1 MRDKNAMGMD
11 EAAPDEGDALKSIMD
26 ELGITV
32 TGDVADAQQDDG
44 LMGDDDDLEGL
55 ETDENGDIIIALEE
69 GSVDADKAMELAL
82 LGWNDNVAS
91 VMEPN
96 ALRKI
101 GADLKAAVEADDDTC
116 APWHEMYDHGV
127 RLLGLTIEEK
137 TWPFKGACSVT
148 DPMLIDAVVRA
159 QAQIY
164 GEILPAEGPVK
175 IAEGGNADEAVMA
188 AQQRVSAFMNHYLTD
203 VQEDY
208 YEDMDQALLIGVFA
222 GDVIKK
228 VYEDPLQD
236 KPVSYYI
243 PPKDFIINYGTRSV
257 RTATRATHRYTLA
270 QAAVKEMQA
279 AGEFLEDAQLQP
291 IQLGGVDDDRDNETD
306 QALGLD
312 GGAAYSEDRDYL
324 FYEVHTVLVIE
335 ELQDAARHE
344 LPCPY
349 IVTLDATTG
358 TVVSLKR
365 NWSQNDLKC
374 KKLHAFVQHKMLQG
388 LGSRGWGMVHL
399 LANRTDFKTKIMRQT
414 VDANTMAMFRP
425 MARTKGMRLTSNNF
439 LAGPG
444 EWVEID
450 TMGQT
455 LTNSVMPIPYEQ
467 PSQLSLEMY
476 REIDQGSK
484 SIIGA
489 TEIGVGEGRSDA
501 PVGTTLALIEAA
513 LKVMTGSMKRIHATM
528 RREFGMIKDLLA
540 DWIETSEQG
549 MALAA
554 QMGVTPMDMRNTQVI
569 PVSDPNIASD
579 AQRMLKAQAVVQA
592 AQMLTEAAPP
602 HMIEAMRFAFRSFG
616 IPNPDK
622 YLPKQKPQAMPL
634 DPVTENMNAT
644 MGLPLKAGLD
654 QNHQAHMQV
663 HMVAQGATGMMAHI
677 QEHAAMQMR
686 IDFQQK
692 MGMMIPEGQL
702 PPELENAIAMKAA
715 QVSQQLMPKGKDG
728 EGEMPMS
735 QVMMADIAQKAKAAA
750 DKVRVEE
757 MKVQQDAYKL
767 AVTQSEGAANRA
779 AKMEVK
785 KIDAVTKLMT
795 DDSSAGQALPPEV
808 R

>member
-1 MRDKNAMGMD
+1 MRDKNAMGAD
-11 EAAPDEGDALKSIMD
+11 EASPEDGDAMQSLLD
-26 ELGITV
+26 TLGITV
-32 TGDVADAQQDDG
+32 TGENAQSDNG
-44 LMGDDDDLEGL
+44 AMGDDDLEGL
-55 ETDENGDIIIALEE
+55 EVDEDGNIVITLEDGAVE
-69 GSVDADKAMELAL
+69 DMMQLAAM
-82 LGWNDNVAS
+82 GWNDNVAS
-91 VMEPN
+91 
-96 ALRKI
+96 ALETAALKKI
-101 GADLKAAVEADDDTC
+101 GADLKAAVEADDATC
-116 APWHEMYDHGV
+116 EPWHEMYDHGV

-137 TWPFKGACSVT
+137 TWPFKGACAVT

-175 IAEGGNADEAVMA
+175 IAENDNADEATMQ
-188 AQQRVSAFMNHYLTD
+188 AQARVSKFMNYYLTD

-228 VYEDPLQD
+228 IYNDPLQE

-257 RTATRATHRYTLA
+257 RTAMRATHRYKYS
-270 QAAVKEMQA
+270 QAEVQEMQA
-279 AGEFLEDAQLQP
+279 AGEFLDDAALTP

-312 GGAAYSEDRDYL
+312 GGAAYSEDRDYE
-324 FYEVHTVLVIE
+324 FYEVHTVSVIE
-335 ELQDAARHE
+335 DLQPEDRKK

-349 IVTLDATTG
+349 IITIDASSG

-365 NWSQNDLKC
+365 NWSQNDPKC
-374 KKLHAFVQHKMLQG
+374 KKLHTFVQHKMLQG

-399 LANRTDFKTKIMRQT
+399 LANRTDFKTKILRQT

-425 MARTKGMRLTSNNF
+425 MAKTKGMRLTQNNF

-444 EWVEID
+444 EFVEVD

-455 LTNSVMPIPYEQ
+455 LTNSLMPIPYEQ
-467 PSQLSLEMY
+467 PSGLSLELY
-476 REIDQGSK
+476 REVDAGSK

-540 DWIETSEQG
+540 DWVETSEQG
-549 MALAA
+549 MALAQ
-554 QMGVTPMDMRNTQVI
+554 QMGVTPMDLRNTQVI

-592 AQMLTEAAPP
+592 AKMLTEAAPP

-622 YLPKQKPQAMPL
+622 FLPKQKEQAVPL

-644 MGLPLKAGLD
+644 IGLPLKAGMD

-663 HMVAQGATGMMAHI
+663 HMVAQGAAGMMAHI

-686 IDFQQK
+686 IDFQQQ
-692 MGMMIPEGQL
+692 MGMMIPDGPL
-702 PPELENAIAMKAA
+702 PPELENMIAMKAA
-715 QVSQQLMPKGKDG
+715 QVSQQLMPKPKDG
-728 EGEMPMS
+728 EAGME
-735 QVMMADIAQKAKAAA
+735 QIMMADIAQKAKSAA
-750 DKVRVEE
+750 DKVEVEK

-795 DDSSAGQALPPEV
+795 DDSTTNQPLPPEV

>member
-1 MRDKNAMGMD
+1 MRDKNAMGAD
-11 EAAPDEGDALKSIMD
+11 EAAPEDGDAMD
-26 ELGITV
+26 SLLSELGITV
-32 TGDVADAQQDDG
+32 TGEPDAQEDAG
-44 LMGDDDDLEGL
+44 EIGDDDDLEGM
-55 ETDENGDIIIALEE
+55 EVDENGDIIITLSDETVE
-69 GSVDADKAMELAL
+69 DTLAL
-82 LGWNDNVAS
+82 AMMGWNDNVAK
-91 VMEPN
+91 
-96 ALRKI
+96 ALDPKALSKI
-101 GADLKAAVEADDDTC
+101 GAELKAAVEADDDTC
-116 APWHEMYDHGV
+116 APWREMYDHGV

-137 TWPFKGACSVT
+137 TWPFKGACAVT

-175 IAEGGNADEAVMA
+175 IAENDNADEIVM
-188 AQQRVSAFMNHYLTD
+188 QVQSNVSAFMNFYLTE

-208 YEDMDQALLIGVFA
+208 YEDTDQALLIGVFA

-228 VYEDPLQD
+228 VYDDPLQD

-243 PPKDFIINYGTRSV
+243 PSKDFIINYGARSV
-257 RTATRATHRYTLA
+257 RTAPRATHRYKYT
-270 QAAVKEMQA
+270 QAEVQEMQA
-279 AGEFLEDAQLQP
+279 QGEFLEDSMLTP
-291 IQLGGVDDDRDNETD
+291 IQLGGTDDDRDNETD

-312 GGAAYSEDRDYL
+312 GGAAYSEDKDYE
-324 FYEVHTVLVIE
+324 FYEVHTVMVVE
-335 ELQDAARHE
+335 ELQPEDRKT

-349 IVTLDATTG
+349 VVTIDAVSG

-365 NWSQNDLKC
+365 NWSENDPRC
-374 KKLHAFVQHKMLQG
+374 KKLHSFVQHKMLQG

-399 LANRTDFKTKIMRQT
+399 LANRTDFKTKILRQT

-425 MARTKGMRLTSNNF
+425 MAKTKGMRLTQNNF

-444 EWVEID
+444 EFVEVD

-455 LTNSVMPIPYEQ
+455 LTNSLMPIPYEQ
-467 PSQLSLEMY
+467 PSGLSLEMY
-476 REIDQGSK
+476 REIDAGSK

-540 DWIETSEQG
+540 DWVETTEQG
-549 MALAA
+549 MAMA
-554 QMGVTPMDMRNTQVI
+554 QQFGVTAADLRDTQVI

-592 AQMLTEAAPP
+592 AQMMTEAAPP

-622 YLPKQKPQAMPL
+622 YLPKQKQQAIPL

-644 MGLPLKAGLD
+644 IGLPLKAGLD
-654 QNHQAHMQV
+654 QNHQAHIQV
-663 HMVAQGATGMMAHI
+663 HMVAQGAAGMMAHI

-692 MGMMIPEGQL
+692 MGVIIPEGKM
-702 PPELENAIAMKAA
+702 PPELENEIAVRAA
-715 QVSQQLMPKGKDG
+715 QVSQQLMPKPKDDPNG
-728 EGEMPMS
+728 DAAMT
-735 QVMMADIAQKAKAAA
+735 QVMMADVAQKAKAAA
-750 DKVRVEE
+750 DKVEVEK
-757 MKVQQDAYKL
+757 MKVQQDAVKL
-767 AVTQSEGAANRA
+767 AVNQSEGAANRA
-779 AKMEVK
+779 AKIEVK

-795 DDSSAGQALPPEV
+795 DDSTAGQALPPEV

>member
-1 MRDKNAMGMD
+1 MRDKNAMGAE
-11 EAAPDEGDALKSIMD
+11 EASPDDGDALNSILE
-26 ELGITV
+26 ELGITA
-32 TGDVADAQQDDG
+32 TGEDAQSDDG
-44 LMGDDDDLEGL
+44 AIGDDDDLEGL
-55 ETDENGDIIIALEE
+55 ETDENGDIVITLEE
-69 GSVDADKAMELAL
+69 GAVDIDKAMELAL

-91 VMEPN
+91 VLETS
-96 ALRKI
+96 ALKKI
-101 GADLKAAVEADDDTC
+101 GADLKAAVEADDATC
-116 APWHEMYDHGV
+116 EPWHEMYDHGV

-175 IAEGGNADEAVMA
+175 IAEGDNADEETMQV
-188 AQQRVSAFMNHYLTD
+188 QSRVSKFMNHYLTD

-228 VYEDPLQD
+228 VYNDPLQE

-243 PPKDFIINYGTRSV
+243 PPKDFIINYGARSV
-257 RTATRATHRYTLA
+257 RTAPRATHRYMLP
-270 QAAVKEMQA
+270 QADVKELQA
-279 AGEFLEDAQLQP
+279 QGEFLEDSMLTP

-335 ELQDAARHE
+335 DLQAEGRE
-344 LPCPY
+344 SLPCPY
-349 IVTLDATTG
+349 IVTLDASSG

-365 NWSQNDLKC
+365 NWSQNDPKC

-425 MARTKGMRLTSNNF
+425 MAKTKGMRLTNNNF

-444 EWVEID
+444 EWIEID

-467 PSQLSLEMY
+467 PSQLSLQMY
-476 REIDQGSK
+476 QEIDQGSK

-549 MALAA
+549 MVLAQ

-616 IPNPDK
+616 IPNPER
-622 YLPKQKPQAMPL
+622 YLPKQKEQAIPL

-644 MGLPLKAGLD
+644 IGLPLKAGMD
-654 QNHQAHMQV
+654 QNHQAHIQV
-663 HMVAQGATGMMAHI
+663 HMVAQGAQGMMAHI

-686 IDFQQK
+686 IDFQQR
-692 MGMMIPEGQL
+692 MGMIIPEGKL
-702 PPELENAIAMKAA
+702 PPEIENAIAVKAA
-715 QVSQQLMPKGKDG
+715 QVSQQLMPKPKDDEAG
-728 EGEMPMS
+728 MT
-735 QVMMADIAQKAKAAA
+735 QVMMADVAQKAKAAA
-750 DKVRVEE
+750 DKVEVEKL
-757 MKVQQDAYKL
+757 KVQQDAYKL
-767 AVTQSEGAANRA
+767 AVNQSEGAANRA
-779 AKMEVK
+779 AKIEVK

-795 DDSSAGQALPPEV
+795 DDSTTSKPLPPEV